1 MDCVVAGSWFECV
14 LCRRE
19 VLRSTMITHQVLL
32 RGAAQ
37 CFLLESSLHL
47 TDVVR
52 TQIVYVIL
60 K

>member
-1 MDCVVAGSWFECV
+1 MFY
-14 LCRRE
+14 RE
-19 VLRSTMITHQVLL
+19 VLRCTMITHQVLL

-37 CFLLESSLHL
+37 CFLLNSALHL

-52 TQIVYVIL
+52 H